1 MESGGYGA
9 DDARLLESPLTTV
22 TTPTGAE
29 AAEVVLL

>member
-9 DDARLLESPLTTV
+9 DARLFDSPLTTV
-22 TTPTGAE
+22 TMPTGPE